1 MCWLSVALATRR
13 FEPLKNS
20 ELLCGSRRG
29 LLRQRVD
36 RGYERYLWS
45 TTRLGCKPCTDTE
58 WACEKKPPWISCGAG
73 EHFLVSLRAGNER
86 QPSEGTPLRWDRCG
100 HRLRRGVLMESV
112 FCGNSLGL
120 IRCDMYWVGIGQRG
134 TWHETGRWVLVDT
147 GRSGPESCGF
157 SDGVVD

>member
-1 MCWLSVALATRR
+1 MEASVLSSVMVVWPRGAKDQHTSNVLVER
-13 FEPLKNS
+13 
-20 ELLCGSRRG
+20 GSSDPSIRHAEE
-29 LLRQRVD
+29 QRVAVWKSARMLQQRLD

-58 WACEKKPPWISCGAG
+58 WACEKKPLWISCGAG

-86 QPSEGTPLRWDRCG
+86 QPSEETPLRWNRCG
-100 HRLRRGVLMESV
+100 HRLRRGVLMENV

-134 TWHETGRWVLVDT
+134 T
-147 GRSGPESCGF
+147 
-157 SDGVVD
+157 